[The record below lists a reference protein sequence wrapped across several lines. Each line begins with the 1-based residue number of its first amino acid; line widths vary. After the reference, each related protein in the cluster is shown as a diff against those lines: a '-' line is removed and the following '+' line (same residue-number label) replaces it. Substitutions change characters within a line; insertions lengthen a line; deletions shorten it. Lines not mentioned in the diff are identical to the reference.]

1 MLYRF
6 DVLFSTN
13 VFNNLA
19 SDFCVIRIF
28 SPFFDCE
35 TYYGIGSI
43 FVYYYFLVC
52 LSIVFME
59 SIPYFLFYYFQQQN
73 PPFRAIRKEGYIMS
87 TYEEFMI
94 IININLLPDTTTIN
108 KFISNNLL
116 LRHWISCDH
125 LKNRFRTK
133 VPHAIRI
140 KL

>member
-19 SDFCVIRIF
+19 GDFCVIHIF
-28 SPFFDCE
+28 SPFLIVKLIMYRFHIC
-35 TYYGIGSI
+35 ILLL
-43 FVYYYFLVC
+43 LVC

-59 SIPYFLFYYFQQQN
+59 SIPYFLFYYFQQQS
-73 PPFRAIRKEGYIMS
+73 PPFRAIRKEGDIMS

-94 IININLLPDTTTIN
+94 IININLLPDTPTIN